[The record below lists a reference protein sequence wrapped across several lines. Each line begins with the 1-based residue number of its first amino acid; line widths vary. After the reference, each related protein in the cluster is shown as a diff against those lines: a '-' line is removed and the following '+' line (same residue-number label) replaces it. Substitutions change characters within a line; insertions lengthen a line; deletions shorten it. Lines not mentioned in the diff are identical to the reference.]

1 MPILGRKDMEGI
13 TMSRE
18 GMTLE
23 FIYYLL
29 KENIKLKKENELL
42 LDMFLFDISDD
53 FKPYSESEMKGK
65 FNDNS
70 LNYIFCNI
78 FLIAFF
84 LIYQVVKGKQK
95 RLGTYI
101 MIVICLFVAVM
112 FLYLVLTNQFQQ
124 INYNVPHRI

>member
-18 GMTLE
+18 DMTLE

-65 FNDNS
+65 
-70 LNYIFCNI
+70 I
-78 FLIAFF
+78 
-84 LIYQVVKGKQK
+84 Q
-95 RLGTYI
+95 
-101 MIVICLFVAVM
+101 
-112 FLYLVLTNQFQQ
+112 
-124 INYNVPHRI
+124 

>member
-42 LDMFLFDISDD
+42 LDMFLLILV
-53 FKPYSESEMKGK
+53 MI
-65 FNDNS
+65 
-70 LNYIFCNI
+70 LN
-78 FLIAFF
+78 LIR
-84 LIYQVVKGKQK
+84 K
-95 RLGTYI
+95 
-101 MIVICLFVAVM
+101 
-112 FLYLVLTNQFQQ
+112 
-124 INYNVPHRI
+124 

>member
-29 KENIKLKKENELL
+29 KENIKLKKKENELL

-65 FNDNS
+65 
-70 LNYIFCNI
+70 I
-78 FLIAFF
+78 
-84 LIYQVVKGKQK
+84 Q
-95 RLGTYI
+95 
-101 MIVICLFVAVM
+101 
-112 FLYLVLTNQFQQ
+112 
-124 INYNVPHRI
+124 

>member
-1 MPILGRKDMEGI
+1 MEGI

-29 KENIKLKKENELL
+29 KENIKLKKKRNELL

-65 FNDNS
+65 
-70 LNYIFCNI
+70 I
-78 FLIAFF
+78 
-84 LIYQVVKGKQK
+84 Q
-95 RLGTYI
+95 
-101 MIVICLFVAVM
+101 
-112 FLYLVLTNQFQQ
+112 
-124 INYNVPHRI
+124 

>member
-1 MPILGRKDMEGI
+1 
-13 TMSRE
+13 MSRE

-29 KENIKLKKENELL
+29 KENIKLKKKWTA
-42 LDMFLFDISDD
+42 FRYVPFDISDD
-53 FKPYSESEMKGK
+53 FKPYSKVKWKEK

-84 LIYQVVKGKQK
+84 FDLSSSK
-95 RLGTYI
+95 R
-101 MIVICLFVAVM
+101 
-112 FLYLVLTNQFQQ
+112 
-124 INYNVPHRI
+124 